1 MTGAELY
8 DKLKD
13 VRISGGACA
22 YTPEKVESM
31 MPLINAINA
40 LKKERNAVI
49 LAHSY
54 VSPEIVYGVADF
66 TGDSY
71 ALAKD
76 ATTTTA
82 DTIVFAAVRFMGET
96 AKILNPEKKVLI
108 PGRESG
114 CTLADA
120 ITGPDVI
127 RLKKEF
133 PEHTF
138 VCYINTTADVKAEC
152 DVCVTSSNVYDI
164 VETIPNDK
172 IYFVP
177 DKLMG
182 QNIQEEMARRGVNK
196 DIRLYP
202 GTCYVHE
209 EYDPEMIRFLR
220 LKFPGVKVLSHPEC
234 SPGVARASDY
244 VGSTAQMI
252 DYVAKSRESQFAM
265 LTECGLSSRLQV
277 EFPGKKIVGS
287 CTMCKYMKSNTLEGI
302 LRVLMKP
309 RPEDEV
315 VLDEDIRLRAQRCID
330 AMFDYVEN
338 KIPAAKIAKSRAL
351 ETSEAVPH

>member
-1 MTGAELY
+1 MTGADLF

-13 VRISGGACA
+13 VRISGGACS
-22 YTPEKVESM
+22 YTLEKCEAM
-31 MPLINAINA
+31 APLVNAINA

-71 ALAKD
+71 QLAKD
-76 ATTTTA
+76 ATRTQA

-96 AKILNPEKKVLI
+96 AKILNPSKRVLI
-108 PGRESG
+108 PGTDTG

-120 ITGPDVI
+120 VTGDDVR
-127 RLKKEF
+127 RLRREF

-152 DVCVTSSNVYDI
+152 DVCVTSSNVYHI

-172 IYFVP
+172 IYFLP

-182 QNIQEEMARRGVNK
+182 ENLRDEMFRRGVHK
-196 DIRLYP
+196 DIQVYE

-209 EYDPEMIRFLR
+209 EYDPEMVRFLR

-234 SPGVARASDY
+234 NPGIIKVSDY
-244 VGSTAQMI
+244 VGSTSQML
-252 DYVAKSRESQFAM
+252 DYVEKSKDSRFAM

-277 EFPGKKIVGS
+277 EFPDKQIVGS
-287 CTMCKYMKSNTLEGI
+287 CTLCKYMKSNSLEGI
-302 LRVLMKP
+302 LRVLIKP

-315 VLDEDIRLRAQRCID
+315 MLDEDVRLRAQRCID
-330 AMFDYVEN
+330 AMFEYVERA
-338 KIPAAKIAKSRAL
+338 PVSRAPL
-351 ETSEAVPH
+351 EIPS